1 MTSIPTLALNGEAIP
16 LKNMRVTPTMQ
27 FQDKDQ
33 SGQTSATTKS
43 EQGIKGKELR
53 ISGEVAFKNPEIL
66 RRIFELA
73 SATDA
78 SGQRQKYRVAHDVAR
93 AINFREATFTGTLD
107 APQQDGRMSWLVTFT
122 LAEHISVQEK
132 REARASG
139 KTAATKQTA
148 GNGTAGGAG
157 QGGQTAGEDSE
168 KMTWFESKVLKPVND
183 ALG

>member
-1 MTSIPTLALNGEAIP
+1 MTSNPTLALNGEAIL
-16 LKNMRVTPTMQ
+16 LKNMRVTVSQQ

-53 ISGEVAFKNPEIL
+53 VSGEIPYKNPEIL
-66 RRIFELA
+66 RRIFELG

-78 SGQRQKYRVAHDVAR
+78 SGQRQKYRVAHEAAR
-93 AINFREATFTGTLD
+93 AVNFREAPFTGTLD
-107 APQQDGRMSWLVTFT
+107 APPQDGRMSWLVTFT
-122 LAEHISVQEK
+122 LTEHISVQEK

-139 KTAATKQTA
+139 KTKTVKQTA
-148 GNGTAGGAG
+148 GSG
-157 QGGQTAGEDSE
+157 GGQNGGQAAGEDEE
-168 KMTWFESKVLKPVND
+168 KLTWFERKVLKPVND